1 MKVGEG
7 TRKSEFLAEQNPMS
21 NVKKVVGVISGKGG
35 VGKSLVTSML
45 ATLMNRKGY
54 RTAILDADIT
64 GPSIPK
70 HFGIDQQAE
79 GGEQGI
85 LPVISKT
92 GINIMSINFL
102 LKNTTDPVV
111 WRGPII
117 AGAIKQ
123 FWSDVMWGDIDYMF
137 VDLPPGTGDAPLTIF
152 QSLPVSGVIIV
163 TSPQALV
170 SMIVEKAVKM
180 AEMMDIPIL
189 GLVENMSYLKCP
201 DCESKIEVFGKSHIN
216 EIAHTYNIKVLA
228 KIPMDVGLSSIVDQG
243 LIEKF
248 QGDWLGNM
256 IDILEKVEV

>member
-1 MKVGEG
+1 M
-7 TRKSEFLAEQNPMS
+7 A
-21 NVKKVVGVISGKGG
+21 
-35 VGKSLVTSML
+35 
-45 ATLMNRKGY
+45 
-54 RTAILDADIT
+54 
-64 GPSIPK
+64 
-70 HFGIDQQAE
+70 
-79 GGEQGI
+79 
-85 LPVISKT
+85 
-92 GINIMSINFL
+92 
-102 LKNTTDPVV
+102 
-111 WRGPII
+111 WPII

-123 FWSDVMWGDIDYMF
+123 FWSDVMWGDNDYMF